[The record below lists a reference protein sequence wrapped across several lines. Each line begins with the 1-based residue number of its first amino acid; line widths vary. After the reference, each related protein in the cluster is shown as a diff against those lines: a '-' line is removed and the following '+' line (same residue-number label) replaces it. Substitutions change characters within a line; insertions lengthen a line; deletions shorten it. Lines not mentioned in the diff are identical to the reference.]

1 MAAASTI
8 EVEESSL
15 GHNWARDGRQP
26 AIAIIGAG
34 MSGIAAVVKLRKAG
48 YTNLTVYEKTK
59 KVGGT
64 WRENTYPGLSCDVP
78 SYWYSFTFAPN
89 PDWSHR
95 FSYGPEIQAYM
106 ERTAKQFGVTD
117 IVQFNTPVTDLS
129 YEAPR
134 WRLKTGKGEER
145 MFDIVVTATGV
156 LHRPVLPD
164 IPGLE
169 SFEGNAF
176 HSARWDH
183 SIDLTGKRVGIVGTG
198 STASQIV
205 GAIAEKVGHL
215 SVFQRTPQWMVPLR
229 QKKYSSA
236 WKRFLK
242 IFPFLHPILYHTY
255 YLLMSRGIGDAL
267 FGDEKAHRRI
277 SDMCLRNLEDNV
289 PDLELRR
296 KLTPEYKAACKR
308 LVLCSD
314 FYPAMCRDN
323 TELVT
328 DGIGSIDASGVVT
341 EDGRHHDLDVLVLAT
356 GFDPTTFVL
365 PTRVTGEGGIDL
377 EKAWDGT
384 PRAHRAMSIPRF
396 PNFWMLEGPTGPIG
410 NLSLITITEYQV
422 DYLIQCLNE
431 MKRAGL
437 EAMAPTQEAFDEY
450 NAEIRAAL
458 PRTIWVTGGCNSW
471 YLDKTGLPNLY
482 PWSPSRFRKEMKRP
496 NFSEYRRIEEV
507 EHPNLNSSLNS
518 RNQSPEEMPT
528 AAK

>member
-15 GHNWARDGRQP
+15 GHGWARDGRQP

-169 SFEGNAF
+169 IFEGNAF

-205 GAIAEKVGHL
+205 GAIAEKVEHL
-215 SVFQRTPQWMVPLR
+215 SVFQRTPQWMVTLR

-236 WKRFLK
+236 WKR
-242 IFPFLHPILYHTY
+242 
-255 YLLMSRGIGDAL
+255 
-267 FGDEKAHRRI
+267 
-277 SDMCLRNLEDNV
+277 
-289 PDLELRR
+289 
-296 KLTPEYKAACKR
+296 
-308 LVLCSD
+308 
-314 FYPAMCRDN
+314 
-323 TELVT
+323 
-328 DGIGSIDASGVVT
+328 
-341 EDGRHHDLDVLVLAT
+341 
-356 GFDPTTFVL
+356 
-365 PTRVTGEGGIDL
+365 
-377 EKAWDGT
+377 
-384 PRAHRAMSIPRF
+384 
-396 PNFWMLEGPTGPIG
+396 
-410 NLSLITITEYQV
+410 
-422 DYLIQCLNE
+422 
-431 MKRAGL
+431 
-437 EAMAPTQEAFDEY
+437 
-450 NAEIRAAL
+450 
-458 PRTIWVTGGCNSW
+458 
-471 YLDKTGLPNLY
+471 
-482 PWSPSRFRKEMKRP
+482 
-496 NFSEYRRIEEV
+496 
-507 EHPNLNSSLNS
+507 
-518 RNQSPEEMPT
+518 
-528 AAK
+528 